1 MTKDV
6 AYYQQKFKKLRV
18 DRSRGTAPHQPIML
32 LSVIEQIEQKHI
44 TVNRIHP
51 NASLIATF
59 SKYWSYLA
67 GENHRNSMH
76 LPFFYLKSSKFW
88 HLKVKAGLE
97 TVIKGFKPKSVN
109 TLTALIDYAYLDPE
123 LFALL
128 QRTGDRHVLIMTLL
142 DEWFPN
148 KQEQIQRLFQKD
160 AFKEFQDRL
169 RESGGR
175 IYKIDDNEV
184 KDENISIVRDEAFK
198 KNVVANYNYQCCF
211 CGLRILDLKGQR
223 IVDGAHI
230 KRFSEFHDDRFDNGL
245 SLCKNHHWA
254 FDRGW
259 FTLDDTYRIIV
270 SNHIDEIS
278 PNNKGIKDFAG
289 EKITLPYER
298 IYNPRTDALEWHFD
312 KVFQKGK
319 HQSPSLFY

>member
-1 MTKDV
+1 MIKDV
-6 AYYQQKFKKLRV
+6 AYYQQQFKKLRV

-32 LSVIEQIEQKHI
+32 LSVMEQIEQKHI
-44 TVNRIHP
+44 MVNRIYP

-97 TVIKGFKPKSVN
+97 TAIKGFKPKSVN

-128 QRTGDRHVLIMTLL
+128 QRTGDRHILIMTLL

-148 KQEQIQRLFQKD
+148 KQEQIQKLFQKD

-175 IYKIDDNEV
+175 VYTVDDDEV
-184 KDENISIVRDEAFK
+184 RDENVVIVRDAAFRR
-198 KNVVANYNYQCCF
+198 NVIANYNYQCCL
-211 CGLRILDLKGQR
+211 CGMRVIDQKGQT

-230 KRFSEFHDDRFDNGL
+230 KPFSEFRDDRFDNGL

-259 FTLDDTYRIIV
+259 FGIDEDYRIII
-270 SNHIDEIS
+270 NKNLDEIT
-278 PNNKGIKDFAG
+278 PNNRAIKDFEG
-289 EKITLPYER
+289 KKIALPNYSF
-298 IYNPRTDALEWHFD
+298 YNPRLDAIEWHYLNTFI
-312 KVFQKGK
+312 V
-319 HQSPSLFY
+319 